1 MGDGYPTAQSDTDV
15 IIEALRKALDPNW
28 FTYYF
33 NHPQVAVD
41 TDFWT
46 EGGNGGGS
54 FAIETA
60 DDAPPSRILLP
71 NLAANND
78 YYIHADAK
86 YAKLWNFPADS
97 YRRVTFKT
105 RLMMNTTA
113 NTQALWGLFEAGAF
127 PATYAEPLCDC
138 AHFFLDDGIDAA
150 NFLCRTYDAAAE
162 EETAG
167 SAFDITDF
175 HDFSFVWSE
184 TSVVFL
190 VDDVVVATHAT
201 TIPDSPLGI
210 AFLVRTQDGGVKSL
224 NIEYVMVSVE

>member
-1 MGDGYPTAQSDTDV
+1 MYPTTQNDTDA
-15 IIEALRKALDPNW
+15 IINALRSVLDPNW

-33 NHPQVAVD
+33 NSPVAAVD
-41 TDFWT
+41 PDFFT

-86 YAKLWNFPADS
+86 YAKLWNVPADS

-105 RLMMNTTA
+105 RLMMNTAA

-127 PATYAEPLCDC
+127 PATYAEPVCDC
-138 AHFFLDDGIDAA
+138 AHFFLDDGVDAT
-150 NFLCRTYDAAAE
+150 NFVCRTYNAAAE
-162 EETAG
+162 EQTSG
-167 SAFDITDF
+167 SIFDTTDF
-175 HDFSFVWSE
+175 HDFEFVLAE
-184 TSVVFL
+184 TSVIFMIDGVT
-190 VDDVVVATHAT
+190 VATHST

-210 AFLVRTQDGGVKSL
+210 VFLVRTQDGGAKSI
-224 NIEYVMVSVE
+224 NIENVEVSVD